1 MTWYAIDMHV
11 HVHVHVQDCHITQN
25 YVTRL

>member
-25 YVTRL
+25 YVTLL